1 MKILSLIIIIG
12 LSLSCSNKLQVSNG
26 RKSVIELINEEH
38 QRKVGIKKSSSF
50 QSYDKLVYDIR
61 EKAVR
66 LYGIGTDISKIKR
79 FIVIDIVSYEGGKTT
94 YGEMILNDT
103 SKYFYKNAFL
113 SKEVEKYN
121 YPVDSEGIIL
131 EYLKAH
137 RFKELKVLA
146 DEKGK
151 TLSGSNFFYIGMY
164 EKEMDSIYVS
174 VLPDFIM
181 N

>member
-1 MKILSLIIIIG
+1 M
-12 LSLSCSNKLQVSNG
+12 
-26 RKSVIELINEEH
+26 
-38 QRKVGIKKSSSF
+38 
-50 QSYDKLVYDIR
+50 R

-66 LYGIGTDISKIKR
+66 LYGIEIDTSKVER
-79 FIVIDIVSYEGGKTT
+79 FIVVDMVSYEGGKTA

-121 YPVDSEGIIL
+121 HPVDSERIIL

-137 RFKELKVLA
+137 RFKELKALA
-146 DEKGK
+146 DDKGK
-151 TLSGSNFFYIGMY
+151 TLSGSNFFYIGMW
-164 EKEMDSIYVS
+164 EKGTGNIYVN
-174 VLPDFIM
+174 VVPAFII